1 MPTNSSD
8 LDLVRRTQQG
18 DCEAFNLLVK
28 KYQPKVRRLIGRFI
42 ADSAEVEDLSQESF
56 IKAYRAIGQF
66 QGKSAFYTWLYKIAA
81 NTAKNHLITRRKK
94 RHGTIDLPLE
104 SEVFESEHPTAFVAD
119 YQSPEALLISQEI
132 AQSVQKALN
141 RLSDELRTAIE
152 LREFEG
158 LAYEDIAKK
167 MNVPIGTVRS
177 RIFRAREAIAAELN
191 KILPNNGKKRWW
203 FLAIFHGKLFVFLK
217 IF

>member
-1 MPTNSSD
+1 MPTNSPD

-42 ADSAEVEDLSQESF
+42 ADSAEVEDLSQEAF
-56 IKAYRAIGQF
+56 IKAYRAIAQF
-66 QGKSAFYTWLYKIAA
+66 QGKSAFYTWLYKIAV

-104 SEVFESEHPTAFVAD
+104 VEKDEKEQAAAFVAD
-119 YQSPEALLISQEI
+119 FQSPEDLLISQEI
-132 AQSVQKALN
+132 AKTVQKALN
-141 RLSDELRTAIE
+141 KLSDELRQAIE

-158 LAYEDIAKK
+158 LAYDEIAKQL
-167 MNVPIGTVRS
+167 NIPIGTVRS
-177 RIFRAREAIAAELN
+177 RIFRARESIATDLKKALATT
-191 KILPNNGKKRWW
+191 GKKRW
-203 FLAIFHGKLFVFLK
+203 
-217 IF
+217 

>member
-1 MPTNSSD
+1 MPTNSPD

-42 ADSAEVEDLSQESF
+42 ADSAEVEDLSQEAF
-56 IKAYRAIGQF
+56 IKAYRAIAQF
-66 QGKSAFYTWLYKIAA
+66 QGKSAFYTWLYKIAV

-104 SEVFESEHPTAFVAD
+104 VEKDEKEQAAAFVAD
-119 YQSPEALLISQEI
+119 FQSPEDLLISQEI
-132 AQSVQKALN
+132 AKTVQKALN
-141 RLSDELRTAIE
+141 KLSDELRLAIE

-158 LAYEDIAKK
+158 LAYDEIAKQL
-167 MNVPIGTVRS
+167 NIPIGTVRS
-177 RIFRAREAIAAELN
+177 RIFRARESIATDLKKALATT
-191 KILPNNGKKRWW
+191 GKKRW
-203 FLAIFHGKLFVFLK
+203 
-217 IF
+217 